1 MITLTSAEQA
11 IVKSDSSVKTFKVH
25 FPNGEIPDLTNEDIV
40 FESVRFQE
48 SVCSEQTFRFGCAE
62 ASVIEFETVGVQNIV
77 GMTIECSMTFTLEDE
92 AVTIPY
98 GVFVVSSCPR
108 DHQNMTHRKVTGYS
122 RRITNELL
130 SSFEIFKT
138 SLFVSDGDG
147 YAPNLKLL
155 LAETFGTSETSTDT
169 EFSTLSNYRGT
180 STNSFQYILG
190 TRYSNQYE
198 LDITVVTA
206 SSAYVNEALYSMQA
220 VYDSGYSDM
229 IDNIFDTYPFDEI
242 RTTAVEEA
250 RSRAGFRFSYVNSRN
265 NNPPYFLGLESFDHI
280 YVYFNAGGN
289 GHFTYP
295 LSISAT
301 LYRVDSSSNRTRLE
315 GPTTYTPYTALTIT
329 QHLYDLSGM
338 NVRIVFP
345 HTLENR
351 WYTGVDVYSYY
362 NSFSIYDLVRG
373 WAELNGAFLKAGRD
387 GSYYL
392 SHLDNSAPYGLT
404 GTDIDGSAWWDEYV
418 IRPIGTIVYT
428 YEDEGQQ
435 TSKYV
440 LSDTPS
446 TYDMSGNYL
455 LDNLSYDIEPAASTS
470 AMTDTTKIYTYGGNW
485 YYYDGSAWVNAGT
498 FSGMT
503 SIVESLLDQYF
514 VPYVGTVDFVPLD
527 ANLRG
532 LPFLEAGDAI
542 TLTAEDGTVIDSY
555 ILAHS
560 FDGIQYIREDIQT
573 VQGTVIGSEVEF

>member
-1 MITLTSAEQA
+1 MITLTSAQQA
-11 IVKSDSSVKTFKVH
+11 IVKSDSSVKTFRVH
-25 FPNGEIPDLTNEDIV
+25 FPNGELPDLTNENIV
-40 FESVRFQE
+40 FESVRFTE
-48 SVCSEQTFRFGCAE
+48 SVCSEETFRFGCAE
-62 ASVIEFETVGVQNIV
+62 ASVIEFETVGVQNII

-92 AVTIPY
+92 SVTIPY
-98 GVFVVSSCPR
+98 GVFVVDTCPR
-108 DHQNMTHRKVTGYS
+108 DHQNMTHRKITAYS

-130 SSFEIFKT
+130 SEFEIFKT

-155 LAETFGTSETSTDT
+155 LAETFGTDEVPTDT
-169 EFSTLSNYRGT
+169 EFSTLSNYRTT
-180 STNSFQYILG
+180 STNSFQYVLG

-265 NNPPYFLGLESFDHI
+265 NNPPYSLGLESFDHI
-280 YVYFNAGGN
+280 YAYFNAGGN
-289 GHFTYP
+289 GHFNYP
-295 LSISAT
+295 LSIRAS
-301 LYRVDSSSNRTRLE
+301 LYRVDSSSNRTLLE

-338 NVRIVFP
+338 NLRIVFP
-345 HTLENR
+345 HTLENK
-351 WYTGVDVYSYY
+351 WISTTVYSYY
-362 NSFSIYDLVRG
+362 NSFSIYDLIRG
-373 WAELNGAFLKAGRD
+373 WAELNGAFLRAGRD

-404 GTDIDGSAWWDEYV
+404 ADDVDGSAWWDEYV

-428 YEDEGQQ
+428 YEDDGQQ

-455 LDNLSYDIEPAASTS
+455 LDNLSYVIESAASIA
-470 AMTDTTKIYTYGGNW
+470 AMTDTAKIYTYSGSW

-503 SIVESLLDQYF
+503 SIIEKILDQYF

-542 TLTAEDGTVIDSY
+542 TLTAEDGTVINSY